1 MFTSILLRVN
11 KFFAMNSFVK
21 NRTITLPEN
30 TSITPEMVEKL
41 DDLLS
46 TSQPNGIRKN
56 ILKIYMQYL
65 INEHDTLPNDFQD
78 IAYDFYI
85 KYNKIQGTGN
95 MKYKSGGSHIA
106 GCPKWCKFFVGTS
119 VITLSF
125 IDRS

>member
-78 IAYDFYI
+78 IAYDFYHVI
-85 KYNKIQGTGN
+85 EFFTAVETEY
-95 MKYKSGGSHIA
+95 
-106 GCPKWCKFFVGTS
+106 CKMRM
-119 VITLSF
+119 
-125 IDRS
+125 IDEKTY